1 MNQSNE
7 NSMFVFLGW
16 ISIWVLVSIGVTL
29 STLHILNQIYPSANV
44 FPEFVK
50 TYLYGPEFF
59 SHVLELWVYPIQ
71 LWLHIILGIGYLLIS
86 PLQFMPSLRKN
97 FPSLHRTIGWSSVV
111 MGVVLSLGGM
121 ILVVNAGYVGVA
133 EQIIIF
139 FVALFYMVMVYM
151 ALKNIRRGHIA
162 RHREFMILAFA
173 MMLAVIEVRPWY
185 VMLLN
190 AGYPSREIFVPSMWL
205 ATVVNMTIASAW
217 ILYTRRYR
225 SPDKLAINNK

>member
-1 MNQSNE
+1 
-7 NSMFVFLGW
+7 
-16 ISIWVLVSIGVTL
+16 
-29 STLHILNQIYPSANV
+29 
-44 FPEFVK
+44 
-50 TYLYGPEFF
+50 
-59 SHVLELWVYPIQ
+59 
-71 LWLHIILGIGYLLIS
+71 
-86 PLQFMPSLRKN
+86 
-97 FPSLHRTIGWSSVV
+97 
-111 MGVVLSLGGM
+111 
-121 ILVVNAGYVGVA
+121 
-133 EQIIIF
+133 
-139 FVALFYMVMVYM
+139 MVYM